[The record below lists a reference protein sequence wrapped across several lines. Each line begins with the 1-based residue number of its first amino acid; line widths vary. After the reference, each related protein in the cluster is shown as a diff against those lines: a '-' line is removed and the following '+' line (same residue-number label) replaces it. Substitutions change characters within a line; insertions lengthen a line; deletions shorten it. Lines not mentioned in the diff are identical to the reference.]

1 MTLPDLT
8 LLRPLWLLALPGLA
22 LLAVWLRRRRGGLG
36 DWARVADPALL
47 RAMEALGRVAPGSG
61 GVPGLAGLAVAALA
75 ALALAGPAV
84 ERRDALSFRN
94 LDGVVLV
101 VDVSPSVVDSPR
113 WPQLL
118 TMGRFGVA
126 ALGSRP
132 AGLVVVAGDAY
143 VATDMTAD
151 TAQLGQ
157 TLSLL
162 GPDTVPDPGSR
173 PERGLRLAARMLREA
188 AVLEGDVVLLTDG
201 GGLGAESLAAAA
213 EIAGQ
218 GARLSIVQIG
228 AASAETA
235 AHVAV
240 GGGRSFGLADTDA
253 FAAWLSDAARTRL
266 ERQDYPLLFWH
277 DLGPWVLALALLPA
291 LLLFRRRA

>member
-1 MTLPDLT
+1 MTLSGLT
-8 LLRPLWLLALPGLA
+8 LLRPLWLAALVGLA

-36 DWARVADPALL
+36 DWTRVADPALL
-47 RAMEALGRVAPGSG
+47 RALEAFGRVAPGG
-61 GVPGLAGLAVAALA
+61 GGMPGRAGLTVAALLV
-75 ALALAGPAV
+75 LALAGPAA

-94 LDGVVLV
+94 LDGVVFV
-101 VDVSPSVVDSPR
+101 VDLSPSVLENPR

-132 AGLVVVAGDAY
+132 AGLVVFAGDAY
-143 VATDMTAD
+143 VATDVTAD

-157 TLSLL
+157 DLSVL

-173 PERGLRLAARMLREA
+173 PDRGLRLAARMLREA
-188 AVLEGDVVLLTDG
+188 EVLEGDVVLLTDG
-201 GGLGAESLAAAA
+201 GGLGPESLAAAA

-228 AASAETA
+228 DVSAETR

-240 GGGRSFGLADTDA
+240 GGGRAFGLADADA
-253 FAAWLSDAARTRL
+253 LAAWLSDAARTRL

-277 DLGPWVLALALLPA
+277 DLGRWLLALALLPA

>member
-1 MTLPDLT
+1 MTLSGLT
-8 LLRPLWLLALPGLA
+8 LLRPFWLVALAGLA
-22 LLAVWLRRRRGGLG
+22 LLAFWLRRRRGGLG
-36 DWARVADPALL
+36 DWTRVADPALL
-47 RAMEALGRVAPGSG
+47 RALEALGRVAPGG
-61 GVPGLAGLAVAALA
+61 GGMPGRVALTVAVLLV
-75 ALALAGPAV
+75 LALAGPAV

-101 VDVSPSVVDSPR
+101 ADLSRSVAEDPR

-118 TMGRFGVA
+118 TMGRFAVA

-132 AGLVVVAGDAY
+132 AGLVVFAGDAY

-157 TLSLL
+157 TLSVL

-188 AVLEGDVVLLTDG
+188 EVLNGDVVLLTDG
-201 GGLGAESLAAAA
+201 GGLGPNSLAAAA
-213 EIAGQ
+213 AIAGQ
-218 GARLSIVQIG
+218 GARLSVVQIG
-228 AASAETA
+228 AATAETRT
-235 AHVAV
+235 HVAA
-240 GGGRSFGLADTDA
+240 GGGRAFGLADTDA
-253 FAAWLSDAARTRL
+253 LAAWLSDAARTRL

-277 DLGPWVLALALLPA
+277 ELGRWLLALALMPA